1 MELDVQGAPHI
12 ICDRKVRRK
21 LILFPLKAVA
31 LYKAIDV
38 NLKNVVQELPK
49 PVI

>member
-21 LILFPLKAVA
+21 PLKAVA
-31 LYKAIDV
+31 LYKAKDV